1 MTISIVQVGSTT
13 QNRANSDGLH
23 VKYGTESARDAVVGA
38 STFPHERSL
47 SVDLNWTRLGAF
59 SATAGVIYGGAPLCG
74 IPTTAII
81 TRVTCVRSVAWSTG
95 SSPTLTLGL
104 VGPTGLEIDEDGLL
118 ITGTAAH
125 INTNDVTSEVGAL
138 VNYGPAA
145 STPGCGTGQGSI
157 ATIASSL
164 FATAGSPAE
173 CFVFARVATAN
184 FTAGRSLYTI
194 FYIVPATHAGGAYT
208 S

>member
-13 QNRANSDGLH
+13 QNRVNSDGLH
-23 VKYGTESARDAVVGA
+23 LKYGTESSRDAVIGA
-38 STFPHERSL
+38 SLFPHERTL
-47 SVDLNWTRLGAF
+47 SVDLDFSRLGAF

-74 IPTTAII
+74 IPATAII
-81 TRVTCVRSVAWSTG
+81 TRVTCVNLVAWSTA

-104 VGPTGLEIDEDGLL
+104 VGPTGLEVDEDGLL
-118 ITGTAAH
+118 ATGTASH

-145 STPGCGTGQGSI
+145 TQGGHGTGQGSI
-157 ATIASSL
+157 ATIAST
-164 FATAGSPAE
+164 AWGTAGSPAE
-173 CFVFARVATAN
+173 VFVFARQATAN
-184 FTAGRSLYTI
+184 FTTGRSLYTI
-194 FYIVPATHAGGAYT
+194 FYIVPSTQAGGAYA